1 MRSTGRRLA
10 LLGGVAA
17 SVLFAPLLLANAV
30 LASEPA
36 APTAAQRGEQ
46 LAPLPPIDIPF
57 TKFTLSNG
65 LTLIVHEDHKAPIV
79 AVNIWYHVGSKNE
92 PVARSGFAHLFEH
105 LMFNGSENYNTDF
118 FKATELLGATDQ
130 NGTTNE
136 DRTNYFQNV
145 PTSALD
151 SILWL
156 ESDRMGH
163 LVGAIDQAR
172 LDEQRGVVQNEKRS
186 GENQPYGRVWD
197 VITEATY
204 PSDHPYGHTV
214 IGSMDDLNAADLD
227 TVKAWFRDYY
237 GAANATIVLA
247 GDITPEEAKAK
258 VEQYFGDI
266 PPGPPVTHANRMIAP
281 MVGHSSETMFDRVGQ
296 PRLYKLWNTPE
307 AGSAEGDYL
316 GLLGQVLSSGRNS
329 RLYKRLVFDDQV
341 AVSVQ
346 AVQNGSEIG
355 GQFLVIVTAKPG
367 QDLGRIE
374 AIVDEEMARLLRDGP
389 TADELERAR
398 TVQGASLI
406 RGAERIG
413 GFGGKSDLLAE
424 SQVFHGDP
432 NAWKTSYERVLAA
445 RPADLTAAG
454 RTWLSDG
461 SYALSVLPFPDYAAA
476 ATGVDR
482 SHGVPPAGAVPAAD
496 FPAIQHATLSNGLKV
511 ILASRDGVPTVAM
524 NLIVNAGSSTD
535 GTDKAGVASLT
546 PSVMTNG
553 TDDLN
558 ALQIS
563 DRLQLLGASI
573 GGGSAVDYTSVSLN
587 ALKPR
592 LEPSLALYADII
604 EHPAFRQEDFT
615 RAQAQ
620 QVAGIQQANR
630 NPGTIAN
637 KVLAANVFGPNSPYG
652 RPTTGT
658 ETTVGALTPADTKTY
673 HDTWF
678 RPDNATLVVVGD
690 ITLAELQPQL
700 ERAFA
705 GWRAPS
711 SPLPAK
717 PESSV
722 AAAPAQPQVFLVNRP
737 GPQSIITAGR
747 LTAPFDASSEP
758 VQDTFNAAL
767 GGNFT
772 SRINMNLREDKHWSY
787 GAGSGVRS
795 ANGPRLFVATA
806 AVQSD
811 KTAESA
817 AEVRRELSEVTAGR
831 PMTAAELDS
840 TKANLIQGMAGEW
853 ETNAAVM
860 GDLTQMVVFGKP
872 ETYYDGYADGV
883 RATTPTSA
891 AAAAQRVVGSGPTT
905 WVIVGDVAQMRDKVE
920 ALNLGQVHAVDAN
933 GVPVP

>member
-1 MRSTGRRLA
+1 MRSTARRLA

-17 SVLFAPLLLANAV
+17 SVVFASAAYAAP
-30 LASEPA
+30 EPA
-36 APTAAQRGEQ
+36 PAASVVQRSER

-57 TKFTLSNG
+57 TKFTLPNG

-92 PVARSGFAHLFEH
+92 PTARSGFAHLFEH
-105 LMFNGSENYNTDF
+105 LMFNGSENYNNDF

-130 NGTTNE
+130 NGTTNS

-197 VITEATY
+197 AITHATY
-204 PSDHPYGHTV
+204 PAEHPYGHTV
-214 IGSMDDLNAADLD
+214 IGSMDDLNAADLS
-227 TVKAWFRDYY
+227 TVKDWFRDYY

-247 GDITPEEAKAK
+247 GDITPEQAKAK

-266 PPGPPVTHANRMIAP
+266 PPGPPVTHPTRMIAP

-296 PRLYKLWNTPE
+296 PRLYKVWNTPE
-307 AGSAEGDYL
+307 AGTAESDYL

-329 RLYKRLVFDDQV
+329 RLYKRLVFDEQI

-346 AVQNGSEIG
+346 AGQNESEIG
-355 GQFLVIVTAKPG
+355 SQFLVIVTAKPG
-367 QDLGRIE
+367 QDLARIE
-374 AIVDEEMARLLRDGP
+374 AIVDEEMNKLLRDGP
-389 TADELERAR
+389 TAEELERAR
-398 TVQGASLI
+398 TVQGASLV
-406 RGAERIG
+406 RGSERIG

-432 NAWKTSYERVLAA
+432 NAWKASYERVLAA
-445 RPADLTAAG
+445 RPADLTNAG
-454 RTWLSDG
+454 RLWLVDG
-461 SYALSVLPFPDYAAA
+461 SYSLNVLPFPDYAAA

-482 SHGVPPAGAVPAAD
+482 TKGVPTPGAVPAAD
-496 FPAIQHATLSNGLKV
+496 FPSVEHATLSNGLKV
-511 ILASRDGVPTVAM
+511 VLASRDGVPTVAM
-524 NLIVNAGSSTD
+524 NLIVNAGSATD
-535 GTDKAGVASLT
+535 NADKAGVAALA
-546 PSVMTNG
+546 PAVMTNG
-553 TDDLN
+553 TDDLD
-558 ALQIS
+558 ALEIS
-563 DRLQLLGASI
+563 DRQQLLGASI
-573 GGGSAVDYTSVSLN
+573 GAGSATDYTSVTLN

-592 LEPSLALYADII
+592 LEPSLALYADVIQN
-604 EHPAFRQEDFT
+604 PAFRQEDFT
-615 RAQAQ
+615 RAQVQ
-620 QVAGIQQANR
+620 QVAAIQQANR
-630 NPGTIAN
+630 SPGAIAN
-637 KVLAANVFGPNSPYG
+637 KVLAANVYGPNSPYG
-652 RPTTGT
+652 RPTQGT
-658 ETTVGALTPADTKTY
+658 EASVGSLTAADAKAY

-690 ITLAELQPQL
+690 VTMAELQPQL

-711 SPLPAK
+711 TPLPGK
-717 PESSV
+717 PQATV
-722 AAAPAQPQVFLVNRP
+722 APAPAQPQVFLVNRP

-747 LTAPFDASSEP
+747 LTAPFDATTEP
-758 VQDTFNAAL
+758 VQDTFNSAL
-767 GGNFT
+767 GGAFT

-787 GAGSGVRS
+787 GAGSGVRT
-795 ANGPRLFVATA
+795 ANGERLFAATA

-817 AEVRRELSEVTAGR
+817 AELRNELAAVTSRR
-831 PMTAAELDS
+831 PMTDAELEA
-840 TKANLIQGMAGEW
+840 TKANLVQGMAGEW

-860 GDLTQMVVFGKP
+860 NDLTQMVVYGRP
-872 ETYYDGYADGV
+872 ENYFDTYAERV
-883 RATTPTSA
+883 RATTPQSA
-891 AAAAQRVVGSGPTT
+891 SLAAQAVVGTGPTT
-905 WVIVGDVAQMRDKVE
+905 WVIVGDVATMKPKIE
-920 ALNLGQVHAVDAN
+920 ALNLGTVQVVDVN
-933 GVPVP
+933 GNPVP